1 MIKDDLLAYSLWRLS
16 FITGRASQNV
26 STCDFF
32 GLWRQQQLVANWKAK
47 VVTADEHAKFVNDPW
62 SGPCNLLHL
71 LNSAQ
76 RKFNGPHIQLTN
88 ARLPKMK
95 LLQLWGICCQVARG
109 CRLHI
114 FPDCPSIPVYILP
127 LVFFLQ
133 RRGHAPCRSLHRH
146 GGAANLLLRISLAFL
161 LLICLRQGLDPTP
174 SSPSMQGP
182 RCPSAHQTMQL
193 PRYPWAPPHHPPPLP
208 PPPAQGQQALHFKT

>member
-1 MIKDDLLAYSLWRLS
+1 MIKHAYSLLRLS

-26 STCDFF
+26 STFLMFF

-76 RKFNGPHIQLTN
+76 RKFNGLHIQLTN

-114 FPDCPSIPVYILP
+114 FPDFPSIPVYSLP

-133 RRGHAPCRSLHRH
+133 RRGHAPCSTASARWCSE
-146 GGAANLLLRISLAFL
+146 
-161 LLICLRQGLDPTP
+161 
-174 SSPSMQGP
+174 SP
-182 RCPSAHQTMQL
+182 
-193 PRYPWAPPHHPPPLP
+193 PPHQPRFPPSHLP
-208 PPPAQGQQALHFKT
+208 PSRAWSDP